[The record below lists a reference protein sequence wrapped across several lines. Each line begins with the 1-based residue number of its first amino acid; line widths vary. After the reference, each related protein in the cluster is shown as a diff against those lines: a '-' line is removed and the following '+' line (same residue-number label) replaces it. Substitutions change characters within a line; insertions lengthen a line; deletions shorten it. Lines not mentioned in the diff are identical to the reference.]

1 MTLNTQQLG
10 VEHCSLLLGSRLS
23 LQLFALSF
31 VLLLPIVLL
40 AIGGAIERLL
50 ACAAHL
56 VLSDVAFWCATEVAL
71 FHKSHILLAFF
82 RGLRI
87 EL

>member
-1 MTLNTQQLG
+1 MTFNTQQLG
-10 VEHCSLLLGSRLS
+10 VDSGSLLLGSRLS

-31 VLLLPIVLL
+31 VLLLPVVLL
-40 AIGGAIERLL
+40 AIGSAIEGLL

-56 VLSDVAFWCATEVAL
+56 VLSDVTLWCTTEVAL
-71 FHKSHILLAFF
+71 FHKSYILLAFF
-82 RGLRI
+82 RGLCI